1 MTHQTRIIWAGFIDP
16 IMSPH
21 PPSDSLLLAALQ
33 AENTKLK
40 DDLAHAQAALTEQ
53 AQALVNMRRR
63 ERDLRAL
70 LDQLPSTIGY
80 WDRSLRNRFCND
92 AYRTWWDVNPASL
105 EGVHIRDVLGEVMY
119 ERNAQHLE
127 KALAGHPQ
135 IFERVIPAAATREPR
150 HVLVHYTPDV
160 VDGEIQGL
168 CVLVSDITTLKQ
180 ADEQIRLSAS
190 VFETS
195 LDAIMVTD
203 AEHRIIDIN
212 PAFTA
217 ITGYARHDVL
227 HRNPRCLGSNRQD
240 RSTFEKMWAALN
252 SVGAWRGEVWNQRK
266 NGEIY
271 PALISIAR
279 VLNEHHQVLRYVGVF
294 SDISRMKEHQSELER
309 IAHFDPLT
317 GIPNRRLL
325 SRHLDQA
332 VQQSRRSGRSLA
344 VCYLDL
350 DGFKTVNDQMGHEKG
365 DQLLIAVTTHLQQ
378 VLRHGDTVARLGGD
392 EFVLLLNELE
402 HAHDYHEVIQRA
414 LSAVTW
420 PIQLDKT
427 EVSISASIGVTIF
440 PQDGSDADTLL
451 RHADQAMY
459 RAKESGKNRYQ
470 LFSDLP
476 ATVYPAR
483 TTSASTSA

>member
-1 MTHQTRIIWAGFIDP
+1 MAKHLPADP
-16 IMSPH
+16 
-21 PPSDSLLLAALQ
+21 LLLIALQEENTRLKAALV
-33 AENTKLK
+33 
-40 DDLAHAQAALTEQ
+40 Q
-53 AQALVNMRRR
+53 AQNALSDQAQTLVNLRRR
-63 ERDLRAL
+63 EHDLQAL

-80 WDRSLRNRFCND
+80 WDRSLRNRFCNA
-92 AYRTWWDVNPASL
+92 AYRTWWDVNPSAL
-105 EGVHIRDVLGEVMY
+105 EGVHIREVLGEVMY
-119 ERNAQHLE
+119 ERNMPHLE
-127 KALAGHPQ
+127 SALAGEPQ
-135 IFERVIPAAATREPR
+135 IFERVIPAASTRESR

-195 LDAIMVTD
+195 LEAIMVTD

-217 ITGYARHDVL
+217 ITGYERHDVL

-266 NGEIY
+266 NGETY

-279 VLNEHHQVLRYVGVF
+279 VLNDRHQVLRYVGVF
-294 SDISRMKEHQSELER
+294 SDISRLKEHQSELER

-344 VCYLDL
+344 ICYLDL
-350 DGFKTVNDQMGHEKG
+350 DGFKTVNDHMGHEKG
-365 DQLLIAVTTHLQQ
+365 DQLLVAVTTHLQQ

-392 EFVLLLNELE
+392 EFVLLLNEME
-402 HAHDYHEVIQRA
+402 QQHDYHEVIQRA
-414 LSAVTW
+414 LSAVTR
-420 PIQLDKT
+420 PVQLGQT

-440 PQDGSDADTLL
+440 PQDDSDPDTLL

-470 LFSDLP
+470 LFSDLST
-476 ATVYPAR
+476 TVYPAR
-483 TTSASTSA
+483 TTSANTSA